1 MNGLSGSYNLYAV
14 RDALLKYNRSKAM
27 TGSAFK
33 RGVSDA
39 KRASRARIAKGR
51 IEGLER
57 GYALTDINRN
67 IIKKSMMTSDMAYQR
82 NKVTKLMGLA
92 WVVCG

>member
-1 MNGLSGSYNLYAV
+1 MNGLSESYNRYAIKCG
-14 RDALLKYNRSKAM
+14 LLEFRRSKAM

-33 RGVSDA
+33 RGVLDA
-39 KRASRARIAKGR
+39 KRASRARIARARSIG
-51 IEGLER
+51 EER

-67 IIKKSMMTSDMAYQR
+67 ILKKSMMTSDVAYQR

-92 WVVCG
+92 WVVCS

>member
-33 RGVSDA
+33 RGVLDA

-57 GYALTDINRN
+57 GYALVDLKRN

>member
-1 MNGLSGSYNLYAV
+1 MNGLSESYNRYAIKCG
-14 RDALLKYNRSKAM
+14 LLEFRRSKAM

-33 RGVSDA
+33 RGVLDA
-39 KRASRARIAKGR
+39 KRASRARIARARSIG
-51 IEGLER
+51 EER

-67 IIKKSMMTSDMAYQR
+67 ILKKSMMTSDVAYQR

>member
-1 MNGLSGSYNLYAV
+1 MNGLSESFNRQAI
-14 RDALLKYNRSKAM
+14 RDGFFEYRRAKAM
-27 TGSAFK
+27 TGVAFK

-39 KRASRARIAKGR
+39 RRISRARIAKGR

-67 IIKKSMMTSDMAYQR
+67 ILKKSMMTSDMAYQR

>member
-1 MNGLSGSYNLYAV
+1 MNGLSESYNRYAIKCG
-14 RDALLKYNRSKAM
+14 LLEFRRSKAM

-33 RGVSDA
+33 RGVWDA
-39 KRASRARIAKGR
+39 KRASRARIARARSIG
-51 IEGLER
+51 EER

-67 IIKKSMMTSDMAYQR
+67 ILKKSMMTSDVAYQR

-92 WVVCG
+92 WVVCS

>member
-14 RDALLKYNRSKAM
+14 RDALLKYNKSKAM

-33 RGVSDA
+33 RGVLNA

-51 IEGLER
+51 SEGLDR
-57 GYALTDINRN
+57 GYALVDLNRN

-82 NKVTKLMGLA
+82 NKVTKKLGLA
-92 WVVCG
+92 WVMCG

>member
-14 RDALLKYNRSKAM
+14 RDALSQYNKSKAM

-33 RGVSDA
+33 RGVLNA

-51 IEGLER
+51 SEGLER

-67 IIKKSMMTSDMAYQR
+67 ILKKSMMTSDVAYQR
-82 NKVTKLMGLA
+82 NKVTKKLGLA
-92 WVVCG
+92 WVMCG